1 MTLNLELPQGADRN
15 PIGRIVLKKS
25 SMGAA
30 GERGVEMP

>member
-25 SMGAA
+25 SMGA